1 MKDSDMIEKIKEY
14 QRMKYLVIHKTF
26 YLNEPANHI
35 DDKLQNVDVSVSFR
49 KIDLGLSTDDG
60 FLIRQ
65 SYIVP
70 DKDIKLTNEFLK
82 FIDVDS
88 DCEYDE
94 INKPK
99 FMGILML
106 LWRVYDDTLT
116 FIRDLNNFFPEKSI

>member
-1 MKDSDMIEKIKEY
+1 MKNSAMIEKIKEY
-14 QRMKYLVIHKTF
+14 Q
-26 YLNEPANHI
+26 
-35 DDKLQNVDVSVSFR
+35 QNVDVNVSFR
-49 KIDLGLSTDDG
+49 KIDLGLSTNDG

-94 INKPK
+94 INNTK
-99 FMGILML
+99 FIDIIML
-106 LWRVYDDTLT
+106 LWRVYNETLG
-116 FIRDLNNFFPEKSI
+116 FIRDLNQFFPEKSI